1 MFGIGTKTFMFAA
14 WNYSNQAH
22 NNMIHISNIH
32 YNHMVNANCPS
43 PITKVQK
50 ERLYRK
56 NKQNT
61 IALNAR
67 KNFFLFALDSYAC
80 KQRNLREIL
89 ATLIDVTI
97 KVVKITF

>member
-67 KNFFLFALDSYAC
+67 KNFFLFALDSSRMQTAKSAWDFGNTNRC
-80 KQRNLREIL
+80 HN
-89 ATLIDVTI
+89 
-97 KVVKITF
+97 